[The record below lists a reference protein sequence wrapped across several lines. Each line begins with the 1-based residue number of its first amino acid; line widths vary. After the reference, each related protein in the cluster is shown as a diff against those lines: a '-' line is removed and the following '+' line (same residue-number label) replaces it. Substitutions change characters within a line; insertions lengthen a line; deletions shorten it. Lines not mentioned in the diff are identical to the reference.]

1 MIMIIN
7 HPTYHILII
16 RFHLDHQVT
25 GEHRSGLINSK
36 SAYFHQVGFLISAC
50 LLKNESGLK
59 NISSHL
65 LNLQEKCSI
74 VFRGDTRDVLI
85 LRLTHLALHGPN
97 CSSSLSLSVQ
107 VVIDDHGGFGSHNQS
122 SLLSSMIKVIIN
134 DQRYLQRS
142 KQPSLLSCMPCP
154 TCKHL
159 LEVSP

>member
-1 MIMIIN
+1 MMMTTLQQRQMMWS
-7 HPTYHILII
+7 HYILII
-16 RFHLDHQVT
+16 RLHLDHQVT

-59 NISSHL
+59 NIFSHS

-107 VVIDDHGGFGSHNQS
+107 VVIDDHSHHQWSKLPSKIKTTFTLVMNALPNVQASFGGVTTIWGGNVAT
-122 SLLSSMIKVIIN
+122 K
-134 DQRYLQRS
+134 
-142 KQPSLLSCMPCP
+142 P
-154 TCKHL
+154 
-159 LEVSP
+159 